1 MTTWVGIDPG
11 ARWTGVVVRQRD
23 ALLWHHVVDRSKV
36 SDYLADVES
45 AVVRAMHAGAEAD
58 SDVWYAVEDAVPP
71 CGFKDGKRQFA
82 RPSDILALGQT
93 LGWARHVVLTLTSPS
108 RLVLVPPGGHGGSL
122 LRLYPEALVSAS
134 ERRHGLHRKAP
145 ASSAVSHAREAWDVA
160 GAASRAAR
168 LARALQ

>member
-1 MTTWVGIDPG
+1 MIWVGVDPG
-11 ARWTGVVVRQRD
+11 SRWTGVVVRQRD

-45 AVVRAMHAGAEAD
+45 AVVRAMHAASDAD

-82 RPSDILALGQT
+82 RPADILALGQT

-108 RLVLVPPGGHGGSL
+108 RLVLVPPGGHGGNL
-122 LRLYPEALVSAS
+122 LRLYPDALVSAS

-160 GAASRAAR
+160 GAAPRAAR

>member
-1 MTTWVGIDPG
+1 VI
-11 ARWTGVVVRQRD
+11 AK
-23 ALLWHHVVDRSKV
+23 KV

-108 RLVLVPPGGHGGSL
+108 RLVLVVFLAADFFATVFLAVTFFTG
-122 LRLYPEALVSAS
+122 AS
-134 ERRHGLHRKAP
+134 C
-145 ASSAVSHAREAWDVA
+145 V
-160 GAASRAAR
+160 
-168 LARALQ
+168 